1 MTIQFIG
8 VTKHFGDNILFE
20 NLNLTLS
27 PGQRYCLMGASGS
40 GKTTLVHML
49 MGFMKPDVGEIKG
62 ITGIRIAAV
71 FQEDRLIEH
80 WDAVKNIRLVCDRSI
95 TSKMIQEELKQVGL
109 EEEFGKAVRHY
120 SGGMRRR
127 VAIVRAL
134 LAQSDLLIL
143 DEPFKGLDEAM
154 KYQVMDYIRTKSEG
168 KTVLLVTHD
177 REEAS
182 RFDAD
187 LITLS

>member
-1 MTIQFIG
+1 MTIQFMG

-27 PGQRYCLMGASGS
+27 SGKRYCLMGASGS

-49 MGFMKPDVGEIKG
+49 MGFMKPDIGEIKG
-62 ITGIRIAAV
+62 ITEIRIAAV

-80 WDAVKNIRLVCDRSI
+80 WDAVKNIKLVCDHSI
-95 TSKMIQEELKQVGL
+95 TSKVIQEELKQVGL

-143 DEPFKGLDEAM
+143 DEPFKGLDEVM
-154 KYQVMDYIRTKSEG
+154 KYQVMDYIRKKSEG

-177 REEAS
+177 REEAN
-182 RFDAD
+182 RFDAS
-187 LITLS
+187 LITL